1 MSAKAVRRLVVAVF
15 VLGVAGIIAF
25 SISDDPDAALAS
37 GLLTAAAAIV
47 LIAVT
52 AVTAPRR
59 AADPEALAER
69 LEALAER
76 LEDRVQALV
85 AAGADEAEVRRLVG
99 DAVALGRTRPSG

>member
-1 MSAKAVRRLVVAVF
+1 MSPKAVRWVVVAVF

-37 GLLTAAAAIV
+37 GLVTAAAAVV

-52 AVTAPRR
+52 AVTSPRR

-69 LEALAER
+69 LEG
-76 LEDRVQALV
+76 RVSALV
-85 AAGADEAEVRRLVG
+85 AAGADEAEVRRLVR
-99 DAVALGRTRPSG
+99 DAVALGRTRPPT

>member
-1 MSAKAVRRLVVAVF
+1 MSPRGVRRAVVAVF

-52 AVTAPRR
+52 AVTTPRR

-69 LEALAER
+69 LEDE
-76 LEDRVQALV
+76 VQALV
-85 AAGADEAEVRRLVG
+85 AGGADEDEVRRLVR
-99 DAVALGRTRPSG
+99 DAVALGRTRPPT

>member
-1 MSAKAVRRLVVAVF
+1 MSAKAVRRAVVAVF

-37 GLLTAAAAIV
+37 GLLTAAAAVV

-52 AVTAPRR
+52 AVITPRR

-69 LEALAER
+69 LE
-76 LEDRVQALV
+76 DRVSALV
-85 AAGADEAEVRRLVG
+85 AAGADEAEVRRLVR
-99 DAVALGRTRPSG
+99 DAVALGRTRPS

>member
-52 AVTAPRR
+52 AVTTPRR
-59 AADPEALAER
+59 VAADP
-69 LEALAER
+69 EALAER

-85 AAGADEAEVRRLVG
+85 AAGADEEEVRRLVG
-99 DAVALGRTRPSG
+99 DAVALGRSRPTS

>member
-1 MSAKAVRRLVVAVF
+1 VSPKAVRRLVVAVF

-25 SISDDPDAALAS
+25 SIADEPDAALAS

-52 AVTAPRR
+52 AVTTPRR

-69 LEALAER
+69 LE
-76 LEDRVQALV
+76 DRVRALV
-85 AAGADEAEVRRLVG
+85 ASGADEAEVRSLVG
-99 DAVALGRTRPSG
+99 DAVALGRTRPAR

>member
-1 MSAKAVRRLVVAVF
+1 MSAKAVRRAVVAVF

-37 GLLTAAAAIV
+37 GLLTAAAAVV

-52 AVTAPRR
+52 AVTTPRR

-69 LEALAER
+69 LE
-76 LEDRVQALV
+76 DRVSALV
-85 AAGADEAEVRRLVG
+85 AAGADEAEVRRLVR
-99 DAVALGRTRPSG
+99 DAVALGRTRPS

>member
-1 MSAKAVRRLVVAVF
+1 MSARAVRRVVVAVF

-52 AVTAPRR
+52 AVTTPRR
-59 AADPEALAER
+59 TADPEALAER
-69 LEALAER
+69 LE
-76 LEDRVQALV
+76 DRVSALV
-85 AAGADEAEVRRLVG
+85 AAGADEAEVRRLVR
-99 DAVALGRTRPSG
+99 DAVSFGRTRPGS

>member
-1 MSAKAVRRLVVAVF
+1 VSPKAVRRLVVAVF

-25 SISDDPDAALAS
+25 SIADEPDAALAS

-52 AVTAPRR
+52 AVTTPRR
-59 AADPEALAER
+59 AADP
-69 LEALAER
+69 EALAER

-85 AAGADEAEVRRLVG
+85 ASGADEAEVRRLVG
-99 DAVALGRTRPSG
+99 EAVALGRTRPTR